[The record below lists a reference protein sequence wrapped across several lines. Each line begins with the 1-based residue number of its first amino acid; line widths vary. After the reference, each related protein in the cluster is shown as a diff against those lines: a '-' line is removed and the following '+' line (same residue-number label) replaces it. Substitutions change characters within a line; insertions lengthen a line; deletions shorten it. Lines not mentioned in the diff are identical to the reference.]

1 MIIEKINEVNERVEE
16 LMKAETQ
23 IIKKIEELQNM
34 LKEIDNEKMVLKG
47 SYNTLVALGTELGEI
62 EVVNENGVTKVIKK
76 EVNNEEKD
84 NNKQ

>member
-34 LKEIDNEKMVLKG
+34 LKEIDNEKTVLKG

-62 EVVNENGVTKVIKK
+62 EVVNENGVTKVVKK
-76 EVNNEEKD
+76 EVNNKEKD
-84 NNKQ
+84 NNEQ